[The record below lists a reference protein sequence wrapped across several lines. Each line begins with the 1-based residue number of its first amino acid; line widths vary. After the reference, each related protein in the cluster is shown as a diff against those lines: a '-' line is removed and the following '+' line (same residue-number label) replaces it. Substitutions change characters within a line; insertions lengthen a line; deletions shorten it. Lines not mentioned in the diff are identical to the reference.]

1 MPPDAG
7 PTGPVPGL
15 AEALQQVAQLGHLC
29 ATLQGQVA
37 QLEATK
43 SDRAEL
49 QELRLLLPEGGES
62 LEGGARALKVVGGHP
77 GGLRGWEP
85 EGSGRAG
92 STGVNWGGGGGEG
105 GGGGPGGWGCQ
116 RARSP

>member
-1 MPPDAG
+1 MDAGGPTPAAQPLSPTARGPQTPPDAG
-7 PTGPVPGL
+7 PTCPVPCSSTAGL
-15 AEALQQVAQLGHLC
+15 AEALQQVAELGRLC

-62 LEGGARALKVVGGHP
+62 LEGGH
-77 GGLRGWEP
+77 GL
-85 EGSGRAG
+85 
-92 STGVNWGGGGGEG
+92 
-105 GGGGPGGWGCQ
+105 
-116 RARSP
+116 